1 MKADALVNL
10 LREMA
15 DMVDSGADILLHAA
29 EQIGR
34 DQATLQSARAK
45 ADRLMYLLAEP
56 TR

>member
-1 MKADALVNL
+1 MKADALVRL

-15 DMVDSGADILLHAA
+15 DMVDSGADILLSAA

-34 DQATLQSARAK
+34 DQATLQSARAE